1 MQFNLSRLG
10 MASSLVALVVLLSV
24 TPFAA
29 SANTG
34 PTSGVQSCTVNW
46 SLPHGTYTQGET
58 ETASITTNC
67 MGNGAWLLCQINP
80 PSVLTCLKES
90 NIVAHGLFSCPCPNG
105 YTFFNMQLPVGHYL
119 FVAIVGTHIMCK
131 NLAVAPFQ
139 VVTPQ
144 FPAGVLTAVAT
155 PMAALGGFW
164 LLAKR
169 RQAKI

>member
-1 MQFNLSRLG
+1 MSI
-10 MASSLVALVVLLSV
+10 ASSLVVLVVLLSV
-24 TPFAA
+24 TPFAV
-29 SANTG
+29 SADSG
-34 PTSGVQSCTVNW
+34 PTSGVQGCTVNW

-58 ETASITTNC
+58 ETATIATNC
-67 MGNGAWLLCQINP
+67 EGSGAWLLCQITP
-80 PSVLTCLKES
+80 PSVLTCLKSS
-90 NIVAHGLFSCPCPNG
+90 NIVAHGLFNCPCPDG
-105 YTFFNMQLPVGHYL
+105 YTFFNMQLPVGHY
-119 FVAIVGTHIMCK
+119 FFIAIVGTHIIGK

-169 RQAKI
+169 KQPKI